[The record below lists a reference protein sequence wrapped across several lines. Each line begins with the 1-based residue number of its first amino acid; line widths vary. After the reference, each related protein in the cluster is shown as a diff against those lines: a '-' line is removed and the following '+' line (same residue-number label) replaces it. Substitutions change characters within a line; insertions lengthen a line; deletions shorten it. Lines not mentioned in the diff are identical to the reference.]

1 MSTSIDEDFVPEEP
15 EGIPTGLSGAEKF
28 AAICL
33 RNKTKNDIV
42 YADLLAKQ
50 IAFDQKMRDK
60 IARAEAV
67 TQHNAEIT
75 PSVTS
80 QVVLSESC
88 VF

>member
-50 IAFDQKMRDK
+50 IAFDQKMRIYIYLQLQTK
-60 IARAEAV
+60 QAKNLI
-67 TQHNAEIT
+67 
-75 PSVTS
+75 
-80 QVVLSESC
+80 
-88 VF
+88 